1 MGNKCGNGFAL
12 SWLQPAMGVTLV
24 GLAAIAGCQGS
35 PSSSPAS
42 STGNF
47 RFGQQTQQAIDQVKN
62 QAQGTAQAGN
72 TALQSGAQDL
82 QKSVSSQM
90 ASLDAQRQQL
100 TLQAQSSTG
109 QAKQNIDNQV
119 AAIDAQRAQLTS
131 QLKQAGQTTQQN
143 LMQTRDSLNQSALQ
157 IQQTLTTPLPAPAPV
172 PAATLPAIAPPT
184 R

>member
-47 RFGQQTQQAIDQVKN
+47 RFGQQTQQAIDQFKN

-109 QAKQNIDNQV
+109 QAKQQGGGG
-119 AAIDAQRAQLTS
+119 
-131 QLKQAGQTTQQN
+131 QAGGGGGGTAAAPGAQGKTQGHDTEGRGGVNGYVQRGKGN
-143 LMQTRDSLNQSALQ
+143 
-157 IQQTLTTPLPAPAPV
+157 
-172 PAATLPAIAPPT
+172 
-184 R
+184 